1 MKATK
6 HEFSFGNSMR
16 QFPFYGWPISPG
28 WSAFEK
34 QQFFASTALTVST
47 STFIQLDNEWSLTF
61 MTSTFHN

>member
-16 QFPFYGWPISPG
+16 QFPFYGWPISAG

-34 QQFFASTALTVST
+34 QQFFASTALTVSLLL
-47 STFIQLDNEWSLTF
+47 SNLT
-61 MTSTFHN
+61 TNGV